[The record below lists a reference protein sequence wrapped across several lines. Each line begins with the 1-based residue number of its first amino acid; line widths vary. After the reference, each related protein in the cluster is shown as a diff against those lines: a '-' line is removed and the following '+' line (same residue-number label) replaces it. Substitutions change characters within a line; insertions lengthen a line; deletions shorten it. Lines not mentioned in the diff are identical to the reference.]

1 VADGLRS
8 CDIILDAPQSDG
20 EAVYLEVKKGVIV
33 ALGYG
38 KYFLSDK
45 IAGFVPIEENRGP
58 ARRTLVYIEGLS
70 EPVVASRTEATMLK
84 DMTREGPGAFEA
96 AMALELTERIMGDLQ
111 HVGPMLRR
119 SIKEECGL
127 DLDDIEKRIREVLS
141 GDEQVTAQ
149 EGLFSAAE

>member
-1 VADGLRS
+1 
-8 CDIILDAPQSDG
+8 
-20 EAVYLEVKKGVIV
+20 LEVKKGVIV

-45 IAGFVPIEENRGP
+45 ITGFVPIEDERGP
-58 ARRTLVYIEGLS
+58 ARRTHVYIDGIS
-70 EPVVASRTEATMLK
+70 EPVVASRTEQTMLK

-96 AMALELTERIMGDLQ
+96 AMALELVERILGDLQ

-127 DLDDIEKRIREVLS
+127 DIDDIEKRIRDLFS
-141 GDEQVTAQ
+141 GDEGTVVQ
-149 EGLFSAAE
+149 EGLFAGEE